1 MRRPKKEVKLD
12 DVDVVYYLY
21 AHTKAKGDPFPGLYE
36 IRAAFIQGNKILKTK
51 KVKEADNRA
60 IASAN
65 LARFGGAINEEKLAL
80 LQGFDLDTAAALNPD
95 EAKVLRSLKDIAVEG
110 E

>member
-1 MRRPKKEVKLD
+1 MSRPKKSTHLED
-12 DVDVVYYLY
+12 IDVVYYLY
-21 AHTKAKGDPFPGLYE
+21 AHTAAKGDPFPGLYE
-36 IRAAFIQGNKILKTK
+36 IRAAFIQGNKVLKTK

-80 LQGFDLDTAAALNPD
+80 LEGFDLDVAAALNPD
-95 EAKVLRSLKDIAVEG
+95 EAKVLRSLKEIVDESK
-110 E
+110 